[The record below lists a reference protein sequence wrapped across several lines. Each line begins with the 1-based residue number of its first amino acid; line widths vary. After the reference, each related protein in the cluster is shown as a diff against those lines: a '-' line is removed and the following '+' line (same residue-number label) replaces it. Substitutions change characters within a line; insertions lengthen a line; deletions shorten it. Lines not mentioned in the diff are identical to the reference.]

1 MSLRTNLGR
10 IEWLWWMME
19 TNTDLKEILANGGAV
34 ILPTET
40 VYGLF
45 ARALDEKAVDY
56 VYELKNRPRD
66 KAMNLNI
73 ASYEDILAYSKEQ
86 PDYLKKIYDAFLPGP
101 LTIILKANGQ
111 VPKWINSGLT
121 TVGFRLP
128 NHPVTRELIQAEGP
142 LIGPSANKS
151 GMASGRYF
159 DQIRAQFDFQ
169 VTGYQ
174 DDDALLGLDSTILDL
189 SVTPA
194 RILRQGK
201 ITKDDL
207 LAALPEL
214 TIE

>member
-1 MSLRTNLGR
+1 
-10 IEWLWWMME
+10 ME
-19 TNTDLKEILANGGAV
+19 TNTDLKAILANGGAV
-34 ILPTET
+34 VLPTET

-45 ARALDEKAVDY
+45 ARSLDENAVNH

-66 KAMNLNI
+66 KAMNLNV
-73 ASYEDILAYSKEQ
+73 ASYEDILTYSKEQ
-86 PDYLKKIYDAFLPGP
+86 PDYLKKLYDAFLPGP

-111 VPKWINSGLT
+111 VPKWINSGLA

-159 DQIRAQFDFQ
+159 DHIRAQFDFQ

-189 SVTPA
+189 SDTPA

>member
-1 MSLRTNLGR
+1 MMKSKKILR
-10 IEWLWWMME
+10 
-19 TNTDLKEILANGGAV
+19 EILADGGAV
-34 ILPTET
+34 VLPTET

-45 ARALDEKAVDY
+45 AKAMDESAVNH

-66 KAMNLNI
+66 KAMNLNV
-73 ASYEDILAYSKEQ
+73 ASYEDILTYSKEQ
-86 PDYLKKIYDAFLPGP
+86 PDYLKKLYDAFLPGP

-151 GMASGRYF
+151 GKESGRHF
-159 DQIRAQFDFQ
+159 DDIRAQFDFQ
-169 VTGYQ
+169 VTGYR
-174 DDDALLGLDSTILDL
+174 DDNALLGVDSTILDL
-189 SVTPA
+189 SVSPA

>member
-1 MSLRTNLGR
+1 MESKKQLR
-10 IEWLWWMME
+10 E
-19 TNTDLKEILANGGAV
+19 TLANGGAV
-34 ILPTET
+34 VLPTET

-45 ARALDEKAVDY
+45 AKAMDESAVNH

-66 KAMNLNI
+66 KAMNLNV
-73 ASYEDILAYSKEQ
+73 ASFEDILSYSKEQ
-86 PDYLKKIYDAFLPGP
+86 PKYLKQLYDAFLPGP
-101 LTIILKANGQ
+101 LTIILKANDQ
-111 VPKWINSGLT
+111 VPGWINSGLA

-151 GMASGRYF
+151 GKKSGRHF
-159 DQIRAQFDFQ
+159 DDIRGQFDSQ

-174 DDDALLGLDSTILDL
+174 DDNALLGVDSTILDL

>member
-1 MSLRTNLGR
+1 M
-10 IEWLWWMME
+10 
-19 TNTDLKEILANGGAV
+19 ANGGAV
-34 ILPTET
+34 VLPTET

-45 ARALDEKAVDY
+45 ARALDENAVNH

-66 KAMNLNI
+66 KAMNLNV
-73 ASYEDILAYSKEQ
+73 ASYEDILTYSKEQ
-86 PDYLKKIYDAFLPGP
+86 PDYLKKLYDAFLPGP

-111 VPKWINSGLT
+111 VPKWINSGLA

-159 DQIRAQFDFQ
+159 DHIRAQFDFQ

-189 SVTPA
+189 SDTPA

>member
-1 MSLRTNLGR
+1 MMKSKKMLR
-10 IEWLWWMME
+10 
-19 TNTDLKEILANGGAV
+19 EILADGGAV
-34 ILPTET
+34 VLPTET

-45 ARALDEKAVDY
+45 AKALDESAVNH

-66 KAMNLNI
+66 KAMNLNVS
-73 ASYEDILAYSKEQ
+73 SYEDILSYSKEQ

-101 LTIILKANGQ
+101 LTIILKANDQ
-111 VPKWINSGLT
+111 VPRWINSGLE

-151 GMASGRYF
+151 GKESGRHF
-159 DQIRAQFDFQ
+159 DDIRAQFDFQ
-169 VTGYQ
+169 VTGYR
-174 DDDALLGLDSTILDL
+174 DDNALIGVDSTILDL
-189 SVTPA
+189 SVSPA

>member
-1 MSLRTNLGR
+1 MKSKKVLR
-10 IEWLWWMME
+10 
-19 TNTDLKEILANGGAV
+19 EILADGGAV
-34 ILPTET
+34 VLPTET

-45 ARALDEKAVDY
+45 AKAMDERAVNH

-66 KAMNLNI
+66 KAMNLNV
-73 ASYEDILAYSKEQ
+73 ASYEDILFYSKEQ
-86 PDYLKKIYDAFLPGP
+86 PDYLKKIYDDFLPGP
-101 LTIILKANGQ
+101 LTIILKANDQ
-111 VPKWINSGLT
+111 VPKWINSGLA

-128 NHPVTRELIQAEGP
+128 AHPVTRELIQAEGP

-159 DQIRAQFDFQ
+159 DQIREQFDFQ

>member
-1 MSLRTNLGR
+1 MMKSEKQLRESL
-10 IEWLWWMME
+10 
-19 TNTDLKEILANGGAV
+19 DNGEAIV
-34 ILPTET
+34 LPTET

-45 ARALDEKAVDY
+45 AKALDESAVNH
-56 VYELKNRPRD
+56 VYELKNRPRE
-66 KAMNLNI
+66 KAMNLNV
-73 ASYEDILAYSKEQ
+73 ASYEDILSYSKEQ
-86 PDYLKKIYDAFLPGP
+86 PKYLKQLYDAFLPGP
-101 LTIILKANGQ
+101 LTIILKANDQ
-111 VPKWINSGLT
+111 VPKWINSGLA

-151 GMASGRYF
+151 GQESGRHF
-159 DQIRAQFDFQ
+159 DDIRAQFDFQ

-174 DDDALLGLDSTILDL
+174 DDDALLGVDSTILDL
-189 SVTPA
+189 SVSPA

-214 TIE
+214 IIE

>member
-1 MSLRTNLGR
+1 
-10 IEWLWWMME
+10 MME
-19 TNTDLKEILANGGAV
+19 TNTDLKAILANGGAV
-34 ILPTET
+34 VLPTET

-45 ARALDEKAVDY
+45 ARALDEKAVNH

-66 KAMNLNI
+66 KAMNLNV
-73 ASYEDILAYSKEQ
+73 ASYEDILTYSKEQ
-86 PDYLKKIYDAFLPGP
+86 PDYLKKLYDAFLPGP

-128 NHPVTRELIQAEGP
+128 NHPVTRKLIQAEGP

-159 DQIRAQFDFQ
+159 DQIREQFDFQ

>member
-1 MSLRTNLGR
+1 
-10 IEWLWWMME
+10 ME
-19 TNTDLKEILANGGAV
+19 TNKDLKEILANGGAV
-34 ILPTET
+34 VLPTET

-45 ARALDEKAVDY
+45 AKAMDERAVNH

-66 KAMNLNI
+66 KAMNLNV
-73 ASYEDILAYSKEQ
+73 ASYEDILSYSKEQ
-86 PDYLKKIYDAFLPGP
+86 PDYLKKLYDAFLPGP
-101 LTIILKANGQ
+101 LTIILKANDQ
-111 VPKWINSGLT
+111 VPKWINSGLA

-128 NHPVTRELIQAEGP
+128 AHPVTRELIQAEGP

-159 DQIRAQFDFQ
+159 DQIREQFDFQ

>member
-1 MSLRTNLGR
+1 
-10 IEWLWWMME
+10 ME
-19 TNTDLKEILANGGAV
+19 TNTDLKAILANGGAV
-34 ILPTET
+34 VLPTET

-45 ARALDEKAVDY
+45 ARALDEKAVNH

-66 KAMNLNI
+66 KAMNLNV
-73 ASYEDILAYSKEQ
+73 ASYEDILTYSKEQ
-86 PDYLKKIYDAFLPGP
+86 PDYLKKLYDAFLPGP

-111 VPKWINSGLT
+111 VPKWINSGLA

-151 GMASGRYF
+151 GMVSGRYF

-189 SVTPA
+189 SDTPA

>member
-1 MSLRTNLGR
+1 
-10 IEWLWWMME
+10 ME
-19 TNTDLKEILANGGAV
+19 TNKDLKEILANGGAV
-34 ILPTET
+34 VLPTET

-45 ARALDEKAVDY
+45 AKAMDERAVNH

-66 KAMNLNI
+66 KAMNLNV
-73 ASYEDILAYSKEQ
+73 ASYEDIMSYSKEQ
-86 PDYLKKIYDAFLPGP
+86 PDYLKKLYDAFLPGP
-101 LTIILKANGQ
+101 LTIILKANSQ
-111 VPKWINSGLT
+111 VPKWINSGLA

-128 NHPVTRELIQAEGP
+128 AHPVTREMIQAEGP

-151 GMASGRYF
+151 GMTSGRYF
-159 DQIRAQFDFQ
+159 DQIREQFDFQ

>member
-1 MSLRTNLGR
+1 
-10 IEWLWWMME
+10 ME
-19 TNTDLKEILANGGAV
+19 TNTDLKAILANGGAV
-34 ILPTET
+34 VLPTET

-45 ARALDEKAVDY
+45 ARALDEKAVNH

-66 KAMNLNI
+66 KAMNLNV
-73 ASYEDILAYSKEQ
+73 ASYEDILTYSKEQ
-86 PDYLKKIYDAFLPGP
+86 PDYLEKLYDAFLPGP

-111 VPKWINSGLT
+111 VPKWINSGLA

-159 DQIRAQFDFQ
+159 DHIRAQFDFQ